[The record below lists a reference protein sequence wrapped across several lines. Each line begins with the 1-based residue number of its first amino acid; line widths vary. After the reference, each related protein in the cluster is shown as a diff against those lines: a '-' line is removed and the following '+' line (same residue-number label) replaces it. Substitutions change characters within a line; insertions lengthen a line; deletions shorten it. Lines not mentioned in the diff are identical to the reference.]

1 MLMLKAEL
9 IEKFKRIKLLLL
21 DVDGVLTDGRIIFG
35 SRDELKFFDVHDGL
49 GIVLLRRAGI
59 DSIIITAKKS
69 RAVSQRAKHM
79 EIKEVYQNS
88 RNKLK
93 IYNKIR
99 QKYKIPSESIAF
111 IGDEIIDIPVLE
123 KVGLSISVPNA
134 VEEAKQNVDYVTTK
148 QGGRGAVR
156 EVCDLILK
164 LQGKWEQAINK
175 LGQKSS

>member
-1 MLMLKAEL
+1 METQL
-9 IEKFKRIKLLLL
+9 IEKFRRIKLLLL
-21 DVDGVLTDGRIIFG
+21 DVDGVLTDGRIIFS
-35 SRDELKFFDVHDGL
+35 SRDELKFFDVQDGL

-69 RAVSQRAKHM
+69 RAVSKRAKDM

-93 IYNKIR
+93 IYNKILR
-99 QKYKIPSESIAF
+99 RYKIPSQEIAF

-134 VEEAKQNVDYVTTK
+134 VDEVKEKVDYITQK

-156 EVCDLILK
+156 EICDLILK
-164 LQGKWEQAINK
+164 TQGKWEEAIAQ
-175 LGQKSS
+175 LLC

>member
-1 MLMLKAEL
+1 MQQEL
-9 IEKFKRIKLLLL
+9 IDKFKRVRLLLL
-21 DVDGVLTDGRIIFG
+21 DVDGVLTDGRIIFS
-35 SRDELKFFDVHDGL
+35 SRDELKFFDVQDGL

-69 RAVSQRAKHM
+69 RVVSRRAKDM

-93 IYNKIR
+93 IYNKIL
-99 QKYKIPSESIAF
+99 QNYKIPSQDIAF
-111 IGDEIIDIPVLE
+111 IGDEIIDISVLE
-123 KVGLSISVPNA
+123 KVGLSIGVPNA
-134 VEEAKQNVDYVTTK
+134 VDEVKEKVDYITQK

-164 LQGKWEQAINK
+164 LQGKWEKAVAQ
-175 LGQKSS
+175 LC

>member
-1 MLMLKAEL
+1 MQPEL
-9 IEKFKRIKLLLL
+9 IEKFRRIKLLLL

-35 SRDELKFFDVHDGL
+35 SRDELKFFDVQDGL

-69 RAVSQRAKHM
+69 KAVIRRAKEM

-93 IYNKIR
+93 IYNKILER
-99 QKYKIPSESIAF
+99 YKIPPQEIAF

-123 KVGLSISVPNA
+123 KVGLSISVPDA
-134 VEEAKQNVDYVTTK
+134 RQEVKEKVDYITRK

-164 LQGKWEQAINK
+164 TQGKWEKAIAQ
-175 LGQKSS
+175 L